1 LKKRSGREK
10 PSTRW
15 IYRGLSGLVR
25 LLARIPFP
33 VSQSLG
39 RGMGGLFAC
48 IPLKRPRVAV
58 ENLLASFGPALSRPE
73 AERLYR
79 RLMGH
84 FGAMLFE
91 LPHIFTMT
99 ERSLSRYV
107 TFDHPERMEQAL
119 AKGKGCFILTA
130 HFGNWELMSA
140 AACLRYAPNAAVV
153 ARPMD
158 FPPVERLFID
168 LRTRFGTEVIPKD
181 HGMRRIIRVLREN
194 RPIGILLDQN
204 VDWYAGVFVPFM
216 GRPACTNKG
225 LALMA
230 LKTGAPVVPIYAL
243 RQPDGRYRV
252 VFEEE
257 VRLSVTGDK
266 TRDVEENTRIFTEII
281 ESWVS
286 RHPEQWFWFHRRWK
300 TRPFCPLP
308 GAGAP
313 PAEGAPPDSCAAAP
327 GGCSGKG
334 PPGAAPVRV
343 SAVDAAMVRMDGAT
357 VPTPFSIGGP
367 A

>member
-1 LKKRSGREK
+1 
-10 PSTRW
+10 
-15 IYRGLSGLVR
+15 
-25 LLARIPFP
+25 
-33 VSQSLG
+33 
-39 RGMGGLFAC
+39 M
-48 IPLKRPRVAV
+48 
-58 ENLLASFGPALSRPE
+58 
-73 AERLYR
+73 YR

-99 ERSLSRYV
+99 EQSLARYAV
-107 TFDHPERMEQAL
+107 FDHPERMEKAL

-140 AACLRYAPNAAVV
+140 ATCLRYAPNAAVV

-158 FPPVERLFID
+158 FPPLERLFTD

-194 RPIGILLDQN
+194 RPVGILLDQN

-230 LKTGAPVVPIYAL
+230 LKTGTPVVPIYAL

-257 VRLSVTGDK
+257 VHLRVTGDK

-281 ESWVS
+281 ESWVR

-308 GAGAP
+308 GADAP
-313 PAEGAPPDSCAAAP
+313 SGGRTEPGSWVESSGRGSGQGSSAAPSGRAPAAEAAA
-327 GGCSGKG
+327 
-334 PPGAAPVRV
+334 
-343 SAVDAAMVRMDGAT
+343 
-357 VPTPFSIGGP
+357 VPTPSPFERPTCMKG
-367 A
+367 

>member
-1 LKKRSGREK
+1 
-10 PSTRW
+10 
-15 IYRGLSGLVR
+15 
-25 LLARIPFP
+25 
-33 VSQSLG
+33 
-39 RGMGGLFAC
+39 MGGLFAC

-168 LRTRFGTEVIPKD
+168 LRTRFGTGCAGSYASCGRTV
-181 HGMRRIIRVLREN
+181 RSASCSIRTS
-194 RPIGILLDQN
+194 IGTPGSSCRS
-204 VDWYAGVFVPFM
+204 WG
-216 GRPACTNKG
+216 GRPA
-225 LALMA
+225 
-230 LKTGAPVVPIYAL
+230 
-243 RQPDGRYRV
+243 R
-252 VFEEE
+252 
-257 VRLSVTGDK
+257 
-266 TRDVEENTRIFTEII
+266 TRAWR
-281 ESWVS
+281 
-286 RHPEQWFWFHRRWK
+286 
-300 TRPFCPLP
+300 
-308 GAGAP
+308 
-313 PAEGAPPDSCAAAP
+313 
-327 GGCSGKG
+327 
-334 PPGAAPVRV
+334 
-343 SAVDAAMVRMDGAT
+343 
-357 VPTPFSIGGP
+357 
-367 A
+367 